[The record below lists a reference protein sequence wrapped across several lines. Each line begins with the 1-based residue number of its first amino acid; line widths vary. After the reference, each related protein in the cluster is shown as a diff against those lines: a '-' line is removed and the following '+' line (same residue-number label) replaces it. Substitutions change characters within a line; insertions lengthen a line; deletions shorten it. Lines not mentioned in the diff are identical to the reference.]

1 MSSRLEA
8 VARGAPRVEKA
19 VAELEGKLAEVQAAM
34 AKNRTEMD
42 AVRLVDKQL
51 RDGEESA
58 VRRAHVLGRVSLY
71 LESVPDFPDT
81 RALVLE
87 AKRLRE
93 EYAALAEELS
103 DERVRERLES
113 IASILGQQMTQWAR
127 ELHLEHSAALLRFDF
142 RKLRIVADTADGPVP
157 MD

>member
-1 MSSRLEA
+1 M
-8 VARGAPRVEKA
+8 
-19 VAELEGKLAEVQAAM
+19 
-34 AKNRTEMD
+34 
-42 AVRLVDKQL
+42 
-51 RDGEESA
+51 
-58 VRRAHVLGRVSLY
+58 
-71 LESVPDFPDT
+71 
-81 RALVLE
+81 LE

-157 MD
+157 MDSNGSGENWVGYHLIGHLALHKWLTERGRPVPRFLFLDQPSQVTSRRRRTWTVPSRD